1 MTPAIRFFEVQ
12 GNAAAFREHTWMRD
26 GWNGGYITFDG
37 NDISVPAGGSEA
49 EFGPYCLADGEYIFA
64 KNNILKEKSI
74 LMNVFVLLYN
84 SGTDKEGIHSIE
96 LKGRTIV
103 LMFEDKDDATRYCG
117 LLEAQDFPLP
127 TVEMINIEEIKDFC
141 IKLDYE
147 CKLVEKNFVP
157 KTAEDRLLISPPQKN
172 LEVENWE
179 EDKNSNKD
187 SIDINT
193 IKENLEKLL

>member
-1 MTPAIRFFEVQ
+1 M
-12 GNAAAFREHTWMRD
+12 
-26 GWNGGYITFDG
+26 
-37 NDISVPAGGSEA
+37 
-49 EFGPYCLADGEYIFA
+49 
-64 KNNILKEKSI
+64 NI
-74 LMNVFVLLYN
+74 FVLLYN

-103 LMFEDKDDATRYCG
+103 LMFENKDDAIRYCG

-147 CKLVEKNFVP
+147 YKLVEKNFVP

-172 LEVENWE
+172 LEVEDWGGDN
-179 EDKNSNKD
+179 NNKEK
-187 SIDINT
+187 IDINS

>member
-1 MTPAIRFFEVQ
+1 M
-12 GNAAAFREHTWMRD
+12 
-26 GWNGGYITFDG
+26 
-37 NDISVPAGGSEA
+37 
-49 EFGPYCLADGEYIFA
+49 
-64 KNNILKEKSI
+64 NI
-74 LMNVFVLLYN
+74 FVLLYN

-127 TVEMINIEEIKDFC
+127 TVEMIDIEEIKDFC
-141 IKLDYE
+141 NKLDYE

-172 LEVENWE
+172 LEVEDWE
-179 EDKNSNKD
+179 RNKD
-187 SIDINT
+187 DNKNIDLNT

>member
-1 MTPAIRFFEVQ
+1 M
-12 GNAAAFREHTWMRD
+12 
-26 GWNGGYITFDG
+26 
-37 NDISVPAGGSEA
+37 
-49 EFGPYCLADGEYIFA
+49 
-64 KNNILKEKSI
+64 NI
-74 LMNVFVLLYN
+74 FVLLYN

-127 TVEMINIEEIKDFC
+127 TVEMLDIAEIKDFC

-147 CKLVEKNFVP
+147 YKLVERNFVP
-157 KTAEDRLLISPPQKN
+157 KTDEDRILISPPQRN

-179 EDKNSNKD
+179 EDKISNKD
-187 SIDINT
+187 NIDINT